1 MGSGLPFNSPA
12 ERWRFQRLRWVS
24 MTLLTVGFMV
34 AFFHRM
40 APAVLA
46 DELRVSFHASAVAL
60 GTLSAI
66 YYYVYTAMQIPA
78 GILADTL
85 GPRRNVAV
93 MSLVAGAGSIL
104 FALAP
109 NLTLAGIGRFLVGFG
124 VSTAFIGL
132 MKHNASWFSERR
144 YAAISGFVMLLGN
157 LGAVLAAAPLAAV
170 LTVASWRAVFVGA
183 GLFSFALAALIWFFV
198 HDRPQDA
205 GLPDPR
211 ELPELEPQT
220 QYSQRWTRSLAEVLA
235 NRALWPVVLFFFGL
249 LGNGLAFA
257 GLWAVPMIEDRFGV
271 DGTEASSYLTV
282 NLICFALSSYAAG
295 WLSDHIGR
303 RRPVL
308 LVAGV
313 ACCLSWLAIL
323 LLPWGLGLSGYLL
336 FGISGLA
343 TAAVAPAY
351 ALAKE
356 LARPAVSGMAI
367 ALVNTALFLGA
378 ALMQPA
384 FGWAMELTWD
394 GRVIDGIRQYA
405 WSDYRNGLWLSFGVS
420 LLGMAGAL
428 VMRETHNR
436 NVSARVVPDVM
447 P

>member
-1 MGSGLPFNSPA
+1 MTTTVFKTRA
-12 ERWRFQRLRWVS
+12 ERWHFERLRWTSV
-24 MTLLTVGFMV
+24 TLLTAGFMV

-46 DELRVSFHASAVAL
+46 DELRTGFQASAVAL
-60 GTLSAI
+60 GALSAI

-93 MSLVAGAGSIL
+93 MSLVAGLGSIV

-109 NLTLAGIGRFLVGFG
+109 NLTIAGLGRFLVGFG

-132 MKHNASWFSERR
+132 MKHNANWFSEHR

-157 LGAVLAAAPLAAV
+157 LGAVLAAAPLAAL
-170 LTVASWRAVFVGA
+170 LTLASWRTIFIGA
-183 GLFSFALAALIWFFV
+183 GLFSFVLAALIWFFV
-198 HDRPQDA
+198 RDRPEDA
-205 GLPDPR
+205 GLPNPR
-211 ELPELEPQT
+211 ELPGMEPVT
-220 QYSQRWTRSLAEVLA
+220 QYSQHWFHSLREVFM

-257 GLWAVPMIEDRFGV
+257 GLWAVPMIEDRFGLE
-271 DGTEASSYLTV
+271 GPRASAYLTV

-295 WLSDHIGR
+295 WLSDRIGR

-308 LVAGV
+308 LVAGA
-313 ACCLSWLAIL
+313 ACCLSWLAML
-323 LLPWGLGLSGYLL
+323 WLPWGPGLSGYVL
-336 FGISGLA
+336 FGVIGLA

-351 ALAKE
+351 AAAKE

-384 FGWAMELTWD
+384 FGWAMDWAWNGTVENGL
-394 GRVIDGIRQYA
+394 RQYVWA
-405 WSDYRNGLWLSFGVS
+405 DYRNGLWLSFAVS
-420 LLGMAGAL
+420 VLGMLGAL
-428 VMRETHNR
+428 TMRETHNR
-436 NVSARVVPDVM
+436 HVGPHGTARVM